1 MNTKFFNRAVG
12 HANILVGDNIDQLV
26 SEAMNHVA
34 RLRDYYRND
43 IRQSLQDL
51 GAACV
56 KYRTRIGKTWP
67 YVTSKGNTTSES
79 YENGDQS
86 QQRDGQRART
96 CRTYRNKPR

>member
-56 KYRTRIGKTWP
+56 SNHST
-67 YVTSKGNTTSES
+67 
-79 YENGDQS
+79 GDKRS
-86 QQRDGQRART
+86 LFCCSRQRASSIGRGLAKHGHT
-96 CRTYRNKPR
+96 

>member
-1 MNTKFFNRAVG
+1 MNTKFFNRAAG

-51 GAACV
+51 GTACISNHSTGDGRSLFV
-56 KYRTRIGKTWP
+56 ILDKEHQVSDEDWQNMAIRDIERKYDIRIL
-67 YVTSKGNTTSES
+67 
-79 YENGDQS
+79 
-86 QQRDGQRART
+86 
-96 CRTYRNKPR
+96 